1 MHAFVPLA
9 GGAGR
14 CGTPSIS
21 KARSKNRD
29 HDRGNRKE
37 KEAEQAAKFALV
49 TQPYHP
55 SNLTVSFAQ

>member
-1 MHAFVPLA
+1 MHLSPLLVVLV
-9 GGAGR
+9 G
-14 CGTPSIS
+14 GTPSIS